1 MSIVND
7 TFFSLNK
14 QFKLN
19 FDGSELSSDGSLFLL
34 KEFAHRIGFEKIMPT
49 CFLSL
54 Y

>member
-7 TFFSLNK
+7 TFFSFNK

-34 KEFAHRIGFEKIMPT
+34 
-49 CFLSL
+49 
-54 Y
+54 